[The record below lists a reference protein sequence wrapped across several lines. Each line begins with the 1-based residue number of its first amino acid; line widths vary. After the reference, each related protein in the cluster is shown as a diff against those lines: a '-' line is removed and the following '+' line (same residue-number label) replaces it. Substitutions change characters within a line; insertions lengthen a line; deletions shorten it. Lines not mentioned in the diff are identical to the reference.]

1 MDATVVAAIIG
12 GVSGTGGI
20 LVGHLF
26 TRRGHR
32 AAAELTEAQTSDIE
46 TQVYERVI
54 KRQETEVTRLDRRV
68 AELSDEVTQLRA
80 RLEAREAEHRTEL
93 AQLRDERDAWR
104 AECQQLRTQL
114 VAREAELAAART
126 EVADLRTLAMTSP
139 YPPAP
144 LTGGTP

>member
-1 MDATVVAAIIG
+1 MDPTVVAAVIG
-12 GVSGTGGI
+12 GGSGTVGI
-20 LVGHLF
+20 IVGHLL
-26 TRRGHR
+26 TRRSR
-32 AAAELTEAQTSDIE
+32 EAQTELTDAQTADIE

-80 RLEAREAEHRTEL
+80 RLEAREEQHRQDL

-104 AECQQLRTQL
+104 AECGQLRTQL

-126 EVADLRTLAMTSP
+126 EAAELRALAMTTH

-144 LTGGTP
+144 MTGGTS